1 MVDFKALETLVWVAT
16 LGSFGRAA
24 AKLHTT
30 QPAISQRIAQLEA
43 DFGRRLLVRE
53 KRAVLPTECGRR
65 VLDYAERLLKL
76 RSEMV
81 HAVAEPTA
89 IHGTLRLGVAETIV
103 HTWLPRFIERMAK
116 AYPRLVLEIEVDV
129 SPNLREG
136 LIGQELDLAFV
147 LGALAAPQLRNLPLR
162 TYPVAF
168 LAAPSLAVAGEPLT
182 LEALAEHAILTFSRN
197 TRPYL
202 LLREML
208 TAPGLPQVRIHAS
221 ASVATI
227 LRMAEDGLGI
237 AAIPAAIAG
246 AELRSG
252 RLRELRTVIAMA
264 DLDFHAAWRVTP
276 DAATVEAVARIAQE
290 VAAASVLEARIPDGA
305 AMPAADPSSEAGAA
319 GL

>member
-24 AKLHTT
+24 AKLRTT

-43 DFGRRLLVRE
+43 DLGKRLLVRE

-65 VLDYAERLLKL
+65 VLDYAERMLKL
-76 RSEMV
+76 RSEML
-81 HAVAEPTA
+81 HAVAEPAT

-116 AYPRLVLEIEVDV
+116 TYPRLVLEIEVDV

-136 LIGQELDLAFV
+136 LLAQDLDLAFV
-147 LGALAAPQLRNLPLR
+147 LGALAAPQLKNLPLR

-168 LAAPSLAVAGEPLT
+168 LAAPGLETAAEPLT

-197 TRPYL
+197 TRPYR
-202 LLREML
+202 LLREMF
-208 TAPGLPQVRIHAS
+208 TAPGLPPVRIHAS

-246 AELRSG
+246 DELKSG
-252 RLRELRTVIAMA
+252 RLRRLRTTVTVA
-264 DLDFHAAWRVTP
+264 DLDFHAAWRLTP
-276 DAATVEAVARIAQE
+276 DAETVEAVARIAQDM
-290 VAAASVLEARIPDGA
+290 ARAFID
-305 AMPAADPSSEAGAA
+305 SEAG
-319 GL
+319 